1 MPPIEILMTDKDI
14 GMKTLTDI
22 RALSLITFC
31 LLGTLLLP
39 SLSTAAEG
47 PQQTTEQV
55 MQLDINTADA
65 ATIAAALTGIGPAK
79 AKEIVAY
86 REMFGSFR
94 ALEELLAVPGIGTAA
109 LEKNSGRILITD
121 D

>member
-1 MPPIEILMTDKDI
+1 
-14 GMKTLTDI
+14 
-22 RALSLITFC
+22 
-31 LLGTLLLP
+31 
-39 SLSTAAEG
+39 
-47 PQQTTEQV
+47 

-65 ATIAAALTGIGPAK
+65 ATIAAALTGIEPAK

-94 ALEELLAVPGIGTAA
+94 ALEELLAVPGIGAA
-109 LEKNSGRILITD
+109 TLEQNSSRILITD

>member
-39 SLSTAAEG
+39 SLSTVAEG

-94 ALEELLAVPGIGTAA
+94 ALEELLAVPGIGAA
-109 LEKNSGRILITD
+109 TLEKNSGRVVITD

>member
-1 MPPIEILMTDKDI
+1 MPPVGILMTDKDI
-14 GMKTLTDI
+14 GIKSLTDI
-22 RALSLITFC
+22 RALSLIAFC

-55 MQLDINTADA
+55 MQLDINTADT
-65 ATIAAALTGIGPAK
+65 ATVAAALTGIGPDK
-79 AKEIVAY
+79 AMEIWVY
-86 REMFGSFR
+86 RQIFWSFS
-94 ALEELLAVPGIGTAA
+94 ALEEVLAVPCIGRAT
-109 LEKNSGRILITD
+109 LEKNSGRVLITD

>member
-1 MPPIEILMTDKDI
+1 MPPVEILMTDKDI
-14 GMKTLTDI
+14 GMKILADI
-22 RALSLITFC
+22 RALSRITFC
-31 LLGTLLLP
+31 FLGTLLLP

-65 ATIAAALTGIGPAK
+65 ATIAAALTVIGPAK

-86 REMFGSFR
+86 REMLGAF
-94 ALEELLAVPGIGTAA
+94 AY
-109 LEKNSGRILITD
+109 
-121 D
+121 

>member
-1 MPPIEILMTDKDI
+1 MPPVEILMTDKDI

-22 RALSLITFC
+22 RALSLITFAYLVHFALVVDC
-31 LLGTLLLP
+31 SGRT
-39 SLSTAAEG
+39 S
-47 PQQTTEQV
+47 QTTEQV

-94 ALEELLAVPGIGTAA
+94 ALEELLAVPGIGQRPGA
-109 LEKNSGRILITD
+109 KQRQDSYH
-121 D
+121 